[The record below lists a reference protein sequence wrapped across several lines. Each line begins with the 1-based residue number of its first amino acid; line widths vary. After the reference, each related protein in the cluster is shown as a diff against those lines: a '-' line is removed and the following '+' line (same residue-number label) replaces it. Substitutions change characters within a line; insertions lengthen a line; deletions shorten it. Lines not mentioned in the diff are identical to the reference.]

1 MNVPEGATDVLGR
14 RIGAALLD
22 VLALVVLL
30 IGVGVLIGQGHASG
44 GSASVQLHGASVA
57 VWALLALA
65 YYYIPEAQSGQ
76 TPGKD
81 LMRVRVTRIDGH
93 KPAPVAIAVRTV
105 LRIVDVLPA
114 FYLLGLVVVLCSGR
128 RRQRIGALAAGTTVW
143 RAQQSVALPQ
153 ERGGV
158 ESVTPIRAR
167 AELQSAVQDLAARPR
182 PTEL

>member
-128 RRQRIGALAAGTTVW
+128 RRQRLGDLAAGALNKRRVAS
-143 RAQQSVALPQ
+143 RAGTRY
-153 ERGGV
+153 ECH
-158 ESVTPIRAR
+158 PIRAR
-167 AELQSAVQDLAARPR
+167 AALRPAVQDLAVRAR